1 MGAAPTLAAAN
12 IKFIIHYSLH
22 AHTQIQ
28 EHSRNFSFKA
38 EVVSCKRKEIRYQ
51 AFPEETKTLD
61 FKGNLRNDNP
71 KGQVNASFHR

>member
-1 MGAAPTLAAAN
+1 MGAAPTLAAAR

-22 AHTQIQ
+22 AHSQIQ

-51 AFPEETKTLD
+51 MFPEETKTLD
-61 FKGNLRNDNP
+61 YKGNLKKDYP
-71 KGQVNASFHR
+71 KGQVNAGFHS

>member
-1 MGAAPTLAAAN
+1 MGAAPTLAAAS

-22 AHTQIQ
+22 AHSQIQ

-51 AFPEETKTLD
+51 MFPEETKTLD
-61 FKGNLRNDNP
+61 YKGNLKKDNP
-71 KGQVNASFHR
+71 KGQVNASFHW